1 MIIPQEYSIQK
12 FLQLSGYPKQ
22 KNRGR
27 IIEAGCPICRE
38 GNSWGKKRRLYYI
51 IKDDHIFCHNCGW
64 TGNPVKFIQETENK
78 TYHEIL
84 EEAKTYDVL
93 PKDINLE
100 VKKEIQ
106 QQQESLPHD
115 SINLFDLHQLQYYSD
130 NDVVKKCLDL
140 LSSRRLS
147 TAINRP
153 KTMYV
158 SLTDFTHQ
166 NSLILPFYYID
177 NSIVFYQSRTVIPTE
192 KLPKYLSKVGS
203 EKSLFNVNNIDP
215 ELNDIFIFEGPIDAC
230 FVRNS
235 VAVAGIQ
242 ESKSSFTSK
251 QKSQL
256 AIFPLM
262 RKVWV
267 LDSQWQ
273 DKAARIKTGK
283 LIESG
288 ESVFIWPE
296 EYGTRFKDFN
306 DMAIALG
313 TNEIPHKFILD
324 NSYAGLKARVIL
336 SSI

>member
-64 TGNPVKFIQETENK
+64 TGNPIKFIQETENK

-140 LSSRRLS
+140 LSSRR
-147 TAINRP
+147 
-153 KTMYV
+153 
-158 SLTDFTHQ
+158 
-166 NSLILPFYYID
+166 
-177 NSIVFYQSRTVIPTE
+177 
-192 KLPKYLSKVGS
+192 
-203 EKSLFNVNNIDP
+203 
-215 ELNDIFIFEGPIDAC
+215 
-230 FVRNS
+230 
-235 VAVAGIQ
+235 
-242 ESKSSFTSK
+242 
-251 QKSQL
+251 
-256 AIFPLM
+256 
-262 RKVWV
+262 W
-267 LDSQWQ
+267 
-273 DKAARIKTGK
+273 
-283 LIESG
+283 
-288 ESVFIWPE
+288 
-296 EYGTRFKDFN
+296 
-306 DMAIALG
+306 
-313 TNEIPHKFILD
+313 
-324 NSYAGLKARVIL
+324 
-336 SSI
+336 